1 MNYSVIKNNDIAN
14 GLGLRVSLFVSGCK
28 NHCKGCFNPCTW
40 DFNYGQKFTNNT
52 IDEILKM
59 LESDRIDGIT
69 ILGGDPMELENQ
81 KDVLTLIE
89 CIRSKY
95 KNKKTIW
102 LYTGYDLYKDIIDDD
117 GKRNIKY
124 ISDRIILMCDII
136 VDGLFIEELK
146 DLNLNYRGSSN
157 QRIFSVIRSTL
168 NSNREYD
175 PSLITD
181 YFDYNTYKL

>member
-124 ISDRIILMCDII
+124 ISDRIILMCDIV

-157 QRIFSVIRSTL
+157 QRIFSVIRSVL

-175 PSLITD
+175 TSLITD

>member
-124 ISDRIILMCDII
+124 ISDRIILMCDIV

-157 QRIFSVIRSTL
+157 QRIFSVIRSAL

-175 PSLITD
+175 SSLITD
-181 YFDYNTYKL
+181 YFDYSTCKL

>member
-124 ISDRIILMCDII
+124 ISDRIILMCDIV

>member
-28 NHCKGCFNPCTW
+28 NRCKGCFNSCTW
-40 DFNYGQKFTNNT
+40 DFNYGQKFTKDT
-52 IDEILKM
+52 INEILKM
-59 LESDRIDGIT
+59 LEPDRIDGIT

-81 KDVLTLIE
+81 KDVLILIE

-124 ISDRIILMCDII
+124 ISDRIILMCDIV

>member
-40 DFNYGQKFTNNT
+40 DFNYGQKFTKET
-52 IDEILKM
+52 IDEILKL
-59 LESDRIDGIT
+59 LEPDRIDGIT

-95 KNKKTIW
+95 KDKKTIW
-102 LYTGYDLYKDIIDDD
+102 LYTGYDLYKDIIDG

-124 ISDRIILMCDII
+124 ISDRIINMCDIVI
-136 VDGLFIEELK
+136 DGSFIEELK

-157 QRIFSVIRSTL
+157 QHIFAIQSSL
-168 NSNREYD
+168 NSNRKYD
-175 PSLITD
+175 SSLITD
-181 YFDYNTYKL
+181 YFDYSTCKL

>member
-28 NHCKGCFNPCTW
+28 NRCKGCFNSCTW
-40 DFNYGQKFTNNT
+40 DFNYGQKFTKDT
-52 IDEILKM
+52 INEILKM
-59 LESDRIDGIT
+59 LEPDRIDGIT

-95 KNKKTIW
+95 KDKKTIW
-102 LYTGYDLYKDIIDDD
+102 LYTGYDLYKDIIDDN

-124 ISDRIILMCDII
+124 VSDRIILMSDIV
-136 VDGLFIEELK
+136 VDGSFIEELK

-168 NSNREYD
+168 NSNRKYD
-175 PSLITD
+175 LSLITD